1 MSHMIW
7 LISYMTH
14 IIYDMTVCFLT
25 RQQAWV
31 VKIKFLWTTVPAH
44 WTSSPVTGVNSRRTT
59 HGIMATEPST
69 AVPDTTREALTTWVS
84 LSADRRSRAWSK
96 SQNCRPEND
105 LIGLML
111 AHYTKNL
118 PAIGSVPAVTAV
130 TSAKQSAFSLH
141 FRSNFSQPAPI

>member
-1 MSHMIW
+1 
-7 LISYMTH
+7 MTH

-96 SQNCRPEND
+96 SQNSRPEIY
-105 LIGLML
+105 LIGVML
-111 AHYTKNL
+111 AHYTNNL
-118 PAIGSVPAVTAV
+118 PAIGSSSSWVESIPAS
-130 TSAKQSAFSLH
+130 TSSSHDDSSTH
-141 FRSNFSQPAPI
+141 FLFRRALLSG